1 MVIAVFDPVQSAL
14 TGALSVLQVPAADLR
29 ECVLGI
35 GELYLLSAG
44 EGAVAVAVGDHQC
57 AAALDE
63 LDELGIVDLRAD
75 NDNADTVVLLGVG
88 LAAFYLLKRLAQ
100 IWEDESLGAGVADQ
114 NQNGVLIAGDGRDIQ
129 LAQLAYLG
137 EDAADLIVLA
147 HGGADGVVRGVDAV
161 VFVQGLQNLSGD
173 LLADVLDA
181 VLVVGIGN
189 VQIAVEELVLVFA
202 LRVQDLHVLDGA
214 VIRLADVNAYHG
226 VEKSV
231 AALKCALQQRPGEL
245 TAVVGHVIGGQL
257 HRVGMWGTEPDRETV
272 PQVQQ
277 HLRRMETG
285 VTDGQV
291 PLCLRFPH
299 KLVVCV
305 FQKILKVDQMLQF
318 FHCRPSFYVLFF
330 LPLLCQLY

>member
-1 MVIAVFDPVQSAL
+1 M
-14 TGALSVLQVPAADLR
+14 
-29 ECVLGI
+29 
-35 GELYLLSAG
+35 
-44 EGAVAVAVGDHQC
+44 
-57 AAALDE
+57 
-63 LDELGIVDLRAD
+63 
-75 NDNADTVVLLGVG
+75 
-88 LAAFYLLKRLAQ
+88 
-100 IWEDESLGAGVADQ
+100 
-114 NQNGVLIAGDGRDIQ
+114 
-129 LAQLAYLG
+129 
-137 EDAADLIVLA
+137 
-147 HGGADGVVRGVDAV
+147 
-161 VFVQGLQNLSGD
+161 
-173 LLADVLDA
+173 LDA

-330 LPLLCQLY
+330 LPLLCQLN